1 MQTNERKR
9 DPAEKPKS
17 MRAVTAG
24 KKRVLT
30 IGICLLLQSGC
41 ISQSRHEHLM
51 EEQESRLEGEKSRA
65 VSSAVAQTRATLT
78 ATHQEELRR
87 LNQKHDE
94 KLASIAKENE
104 AATESL
110 KESHETRVAELTRR
124 HREQLASE
132 LEKTRVQAIKESE
145 TKQWLAAN
153 IANIGKHQ
161 ALTWAVVSLGVAALY
176 VSINRRMGAVIREL
190 KRGTTEGQAAASA
203 INNDGAQLDGGKQ

>member
-1 MQTNERKR
+1 
-9 DPAEKPKS
+9 
-17 MRAVTAG
+17 
-24 KKRVLT
+24 
-30 IGICLLLQSGC
+30 
-41 ISQSRHEHLM
+41 M

-190 KRGTTEGQAAASA
+190 KRGTTEGQAAVSA